1 MTRHPHLVQRWYNG
15 MTSLKHYLFPRN
27 QLFSQGLQA
36 VAGKA
41 LRSPNMGMVQIAKIE
56 HWNCSTSFSSTLS
69 RKKRD
74 AATSK
79 YRCHPIAP
87 YVSVGAFSQPHAF
100 VGNILRRA
108 SHSTSP
114 KTMMAMSPAS
124 HAWNISVIQLAESNL
139 YLPIFPSSNEQ
150 WKETLVVQGIYG
162 ILLPHLCGDCKKLL
176 YI

>member
-69 RKKRD
+69 RKNMRRSNIKIPMPSNSTIRFCRGIFT
-74 AATSK
+74 TSRLCRK
-79 YRCHPIAP
+79 HLVTRFPLY
-87 YVSVGAFSQPHAF
+87 FSQNHD
-100 VGNILRRA
+100 GNEPCIPCMEHLSDSTRRVK
-108 SHSTSP
+108 SLPSNFSFL
-114 KTMMAMSPAS
+114 KWAMKRNPGCSGYIRDYAT
-124 HAWNISVIQLAESNL
+124 
-139 YLPIFPSSNEQ
+139 PSM
-150 WKETLVVQGIYG
+150 WRL
-162 ILLPHLCGDCKKLL
+162 
-176 YI
+176 